1 MRMRQSPE
9 LYILECLYLFDNLN
23 DQRSMSA
30 YMSLVI
36 SFYVFFMTRQKCAAY
51 RGGAKGGGGAEPSLQ
66 SSGSQKNIES

>member
-30 YMSLVI
+30 YMSLVV
-36 SFYVFFMTRQKCAAY
+36 SFYVLFY
-51 RGGAKGGGGAEPSLQ
+51 DEAEVCCLQ
-66 SSGSQKNIES
+66 GRR